1 MINEQKKAKFKH
13 MAKFLTPEA
22 LEKFKQELGELKN
35 VKRKEI
41 SERIRY
47 TAAFGD
53 LKENFAYHEAKEA
66 QGFLEMRI
74 RELEQMINQAKVI
87 EKKTD
92 GKAGLGSKVI
102 ISCDGDKDEYQL
114 VESEES
120 DILQGKISITS
131 PIGRELN
138 EKRKGDV
145 VKINTPD
152 GIKEY
157 KVIDVC

>member
-1 MINEQKKAKFKH
+1 

-22 LEKFKQELGELKN
+22 LEKFKKELDELKN

-74 RELEQMINQAKVI
+74 RELEQMINQAKII
-87 EKKTD
+87 EKKND
-92 GKAGLGSKVI
+92 GKAGLGSKVTI
-102 ISCDGDKDEYQL
+102 ISGDDKDEYQL
-114 VESEES
+114 VEAEES
-120 DILQGKISITS
+120 DIMQGKISITS
-131 PIGRELN
+131 PIGKELDG
-138 EKRKGDV
+138 KSKGDV

-152 GIKEY
+152 GVKEY
-157 KVIDVC
+157 KVVDIK